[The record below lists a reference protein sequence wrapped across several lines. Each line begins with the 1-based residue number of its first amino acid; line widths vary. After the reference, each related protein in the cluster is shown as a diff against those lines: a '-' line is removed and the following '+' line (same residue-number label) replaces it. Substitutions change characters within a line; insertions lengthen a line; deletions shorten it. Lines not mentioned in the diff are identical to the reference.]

1 MAVCGGYMRWLSLL
15 GGAKL
20 TLANLLTI
28 LRLAA
33 VPLFLYLFSLEGM
46 DSRWIALVFV
56 ITGITDVLDGHVA
69 RSRNEVSRFGTL
81 ADPLADKLIMLAA
94 VFSLASRGTVPT
106 WLAALL
112 AAKEIA
118 LIVGAGVLLVSKSK
132 VTPASNLGK
141 MATVLLYVGVTGSIL
156 GISASTYLII
166 LGVGV
171 SLAAGLDYLYQA
183 LGK

>member
-1 MAVCGGYMRWLSLL
+1 M
-15 GGAKL
+15 
-20 TLANLLTI
+20 TLANLLTM

-46 DSRWIALVFV
+46 DPRWIALVFV
-56 ITGITDVLDGHVA
+56 LTGITDILDGHVA

-94 VFSLASRGTVPT
+94 VISLASRGSVPV
-106 WLAALL
+106 WLAVLL

-118 LIVGAGVLLVSKSK
+118 LIVGAGVFLVSRSK

-141 MATVLLYVGVTGSIL
+141 SATALLYIGITGTIL
-156 GISASTYLII
+156 GISASIYLVV

-171 SLAAGLDYLYQA
+171 SLLAGLDYLRQA
-183 LGK
+183 MGK